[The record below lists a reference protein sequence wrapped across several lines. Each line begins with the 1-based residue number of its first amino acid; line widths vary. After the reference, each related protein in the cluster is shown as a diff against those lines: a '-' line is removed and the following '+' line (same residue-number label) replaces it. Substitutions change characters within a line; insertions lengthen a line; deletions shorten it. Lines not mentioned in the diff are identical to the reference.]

1 MRKEMKTRRKT
12 FATRVQRK
20 QKCSEEFK
28 DAKNEIMI
36 ENLLEKESDNDSKG
50 RPLHNKTRTSNDTFE

>member
-1 MRKEMKTRRKT
+1 M
-12 FATRVQRK
+12 QRK
-20 QKCSEEFK
+20 QKCSEELK